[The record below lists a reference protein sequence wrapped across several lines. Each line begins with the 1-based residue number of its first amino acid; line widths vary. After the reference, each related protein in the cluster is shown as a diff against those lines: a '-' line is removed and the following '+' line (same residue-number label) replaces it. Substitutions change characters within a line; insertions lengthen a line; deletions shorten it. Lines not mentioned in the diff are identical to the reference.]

1 MVAPWVVYWL
11 AESDA
16 LTVKLKVPAAVG
28 TPLTPPSEPSV
39 RPPGSAPLS
48 RTHVY
53 GEAPPLAP
61 RVAVYAMP
69 TSPPAI
75 GMPVMDAGV
84 EAWVGLGAGVGVGL
98 GVGLGVMLFFAAV
111 THVNPQSSTNTE
123 MAATR
128 VRALTE
134 ACMTSS
140 AHKPSFFGERSVV
153 QPDEFQAG
161 ACKICADAF
170 AILGTSAWTHLFRR
184 GYRRDPACCQFGGFP
199 ANSEPSVHDHRLW
212 DVIDGDRV
220 PDIWPQLRNP
230 QGRRIVQPSAVR
242 SGAHL

>member
-48 RTHVY
+48 RVHVY

-61 RVAVYAMP
+61 RLAVYTMP

-84 EAWVGLGAGVGVGL
+84 EACVGLGGGVGDEL
-98 GVGLGVMLFFAAV
+98 GDGGTMFLFVCGVADI
-111 THVNPQSSTNTE
+111 HV
-123 MAATR
+123 
-128 VRALTE
+128 
-134 ACMTSS
+134 
-140 AHKPSFFGERSVV
+140 K
-153 QPDEFQAG
+153 
-161 ACKICADAF
+161 
-170 AILGTSAWTHLFRR
+170 
-184 GYRRDPACCQFGGFP
+184 
-199 ANSEPSVHDHRLW
+199 
-212 DVIDGDRV
+212 
-220 PDIWPQLRNP
+220 
-230 QGRRIVQPSAVR
+230 
-242 SGAHL
+242 